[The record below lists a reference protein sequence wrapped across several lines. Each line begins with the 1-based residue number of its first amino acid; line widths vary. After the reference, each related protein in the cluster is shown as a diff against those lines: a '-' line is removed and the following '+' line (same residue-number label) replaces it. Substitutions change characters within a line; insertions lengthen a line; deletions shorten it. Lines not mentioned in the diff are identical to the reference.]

1 MNNGEGFWA
10 QKPNYSKIKMKKGL
24 LLIIAGLLV
33 FPVSILKAQSGFE
46 QLLKAGPADAT
57 KLVDAYGKPLLKGFG
72 LGMNSGW
79 TNSAKT
85 LDLFRIDVRVTATGV
100 VVPASDK
107 SFDVTKIGLSS
118 NIGPAVPGKVI
129 SPTFS
134 GNKHITGP
142 EMNIYDDN
150 GEKITS
156 FNLPQGV
163 FEDIVPTPQI
173 QATIGLIQNTDFTV
187 RAMPKVKIHKNFGS
201 VSLIG
206 FGIKHNIAQDFAV
219 AGVPVPFD
227 FAVAFSYNNLKYE
240 KRLNLKP
247 DGFAVPKDS
256 EQPTDFD
263 NQKIYGQFNN
273 YLFQAIFSKKLS
285 FFTPYV
291 AVGYNTS
298 KTEVGI
304 KGNYPIVT
312 DIKDDQIVY
321 TTYTD
326 PVKIERTYVDGFRAD
341 MGFELRFPLIRLFAS
356 YGFEGK
362 YRLVNGGIGIG
373 L

>member
-1 MNNGEGFWA
+1 
-10 QKPNYSKIKMKKGL
+10 MKKGR
-24 LLIIAGLLV
+24 LLIIAGLLLFSPGV
-33 FPVSILKAQSGFE
+33 LKAQNGFE

-57 KLVDAYGKPLLKGFG
+57 KLVEAYGKPLLKGFG

-85 LDLFRIDVRVTATGV
+85 LDLFHVDVRVTATGV

-107 SFDVTKIGLSS
+107 SFNVSKIGLSS

-134 GNKHITGP
+134 GNRNVSGP

-150 GEKITS
+150 GKKITS
-156 FNLPQGV
+156 FHLPRGI

-173 QATIGLIQNTDFTV
+173 QATVGLIQNTDFTV
-187 RAMPKVKIHKNFGS
+187 RAMPKVKINKDFGS
-201 VSLIG
+201 ISLIG

-219 AGVPVPFD
+219 AGLSVPFD
-227 FAVAFSYNNLKYE
+227 FAVAFSYNSLKYE
-240 KRLNLKP
+240 KRLNLQP
-247 DGFAVPKDS
+247 EGFAVPADK
-256 EQPTDFD
+256 EQSTDFS
-263 NQKIYGQFNN
+263 NQKIYGQFDN
-273 YLFQAIFSKKLS
+273 YLFQAIFSKKIS

-291 AVGYNTS
+291 ALGYNTS
-298 KTEVGI
+298 KAEVGI
-304 KGNYPIVT
+304 KGNYPIATNVT
-312 DIKDDQIVY
+312 SDQILY

-326 PVKIERTYVDGFRAD
+326 PVKIEKTYVDGFRAD
-341 MGFELRFPLIRLFAS
+341 MGFELRFPIIRLYAS
-356 YGFEGK
+356 YGIEGN
-362 YRLVNGGIGIG
+362 YRLVNAGIGVG